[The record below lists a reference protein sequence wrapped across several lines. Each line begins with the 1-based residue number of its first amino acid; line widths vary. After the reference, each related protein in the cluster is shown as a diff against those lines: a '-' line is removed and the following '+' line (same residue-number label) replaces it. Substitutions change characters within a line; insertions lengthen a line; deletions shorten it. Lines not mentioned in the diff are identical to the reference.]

1 MRKLE
6 GLRCV
11 SKHEGERNGSSSSFE
26 TPARAFEL
34 AEALRMRAPQD
45 EDEDEAA

>member
-6 GLRCV
+6 GRRCV
-11 SKHEGERNGSSSSFE
+11 SKHEGERNGSSSSF
-26 TPARAFEL
+26 ARAFEL